1 MNSGLPSALIIGID
15 HFAAKNLAQELI
27 NKDIRVVG
35 VGEYVAGINEMK
47 NLEWASEIEE
57 IKGNFSYVF
66 DFRGDKKDWDKIEA
80 EKFVLLSIN
89 DNKRAI
95 YLKNEVV
102 GWQKDWRIIESR
114 GVYGAGMEEDS
125 FLSKVI
131 RLAVQN
137 KNLELPSP
145 KKETRLLAVADLTEA
160 TLRATFLSGT
170 ENENFFILGKKISF
184 ENLAKVLMDKAKM
197 TRFKVIEKEVEVDI
211 GEESEALKSEDKLR
225 WRAEIDFDDGV
236 EETLQYFFSV
246 MDEENR
252 RKKNQT
258 KTGLKSQFVGQD
270 KNEEKKNRLFEVAVE
285 EDNYEKI
292 NPFIKKEDEVF
303 KDEDEVE
310 IFKTEE
316 IYEKTFEEPK
326 LIDYTNRV
334 VEDEKKEIEEKQ
346 EKIEENNKTKT
357 GEESDYIEEESDEFL
372 DIPKIEKSVVV
383 KKDNLE
389 KEENKSQKHKKNSRM
404 KGKWWIFFLGLGLIL
419 LIEPIKWFVVAKK
432 SVSSIKQ
439 IPELIKTKKYLQS
452 EKLADS
458 TLERLVKLDEKIN
471 DWSLNKF
478 KTFRNI
484 QTGVKV
490 GEDVLL
496 LEKKAIELAKIVDL
510 MSEAMFFEKTIDWTE
525 QLEKLNNNLSE
536 AEGGIG
542 VLQARLNGDYG
553 WIPARWKMDV
563 QKQMRTVEEVRGQL
577 ETVKKFVKVM
587 PDFLGLDGKTKKY
600 MVLFQNESELRPT
613 GGFISSYGMLSFEKG
628 RLLGLE
634 IKDVYEADGQLK
646 GHVEPPWEIKN
657 ILGEAKWFMRDANW
671 KVDFT
676 KAGADIQWFLD
687 KETNQ
692 KVDGVIGI
700 NLAVA
705 KSFLKVIGE
714 IYVSD
719 FKETITES
727 NLYEQAEFYAE
738 TKFFPGS
745 IQKISFLGTVGKQ
758 LFEEIKGLN
767 VEKKISLLQSIVSLL
782 EQNEIQ
788 IALNNQESKEIIT
801 NLGWDGKIYN
811 GKCGVGDCVTD
822 YLYVVEAN
830 LGVNKANY
838 FLNRNIEQAIN
849 ISQNQIERVIKINYE
864 NTAKNNNWPGG
875 DYKNYLRVYLP
886 KEVNLSQIKVLDA
899 SDVSNFKIYKNDEIR
914 ISEVDGKKEVG
925 FLVIVPT
932 TKKRIVEISYS
943 SKIDLVGKTK
953 FNYISYIQK
962 QSGSGETGLVSL
974 VNYPADWQPTQ
985 VQPAA
990 SLVGGKLL
998 FNQKLNKDIKMGIE
1012 LVK

>member
-1 MNSGLPSALIIGID
+1 
-15 HFAAKNLAQELI
+15 
-27 NKDIRVVG
+27 
-35 VGEYVAGINEMK
+35 
-47 NLEWASEIEE
+47 
-57 IKGNFSYVF
+57 
-66 DFRGDKKDWDKIEA
+66 
-80 EKFVLLSIN
+80 
-89 DNKRAI
+89 
-95 YLKNEVV
+95 
-102 GWQKDWRIIESR
+102 
-114 GVYGAGMEEDS
+114 
-125 FLSKVI
+125 
-131 RLAVQN
+131 
-137 KNLELPSP
+137 
-145 KKETRLLAVADLTEA
+145 
-160 TLRATFLSGT
+160 
-170 ENENFFILGKKISF
+170 
-184 ENLAKVLMDKAKM
+184 
-197 TRFKVIEKEVEVDI
+197 
-211 GEESEALKSEDKLR
+211 
-225 WRAEIDFDDGV
+225 
-236 EETLQYFFSV
+236 
-246 MDEENR
+246 
-252 RKKNQT
+252 
-258 KTGLKSQFVGQD
+258 
-270 KNEEKKNRLFEVAVE
+270 
-285 EDNYEKI
+285 
-292 NPFIKKEDEVF
+292 
-303 KDEDEVE
+303 
-310 IFKTEE
+310 
-316 IYEKTFEEPK
+316 
-326 LIDYTNRV
+326 
-334 VEDEKKEIEEKQ
+334 
-346 EKIEENNKTKT
+346 
-357 GEESDYIEEESDEFL
+357 
-372 DIPKIEKSVVV
+372 
-383 KKDNLE
+383 
-389 KEENKSQKHKKNSRM
+389 
-404 KGKWWIFFLGLGLIL
+404 
-419 LIEPIKWFVVAKK
+419 
-432 SVSSIKQ
+432 
-439 IPELIKTKKYLQS
+439 
-452 EKLADS
+452 
-458 TLERLVKLDEKIN
+458 
-471 DWSLNKF
+471 
-478 KTFRNI
+478 
-484 QTGVKV
+484 
-490 GEDVLL
+490 
-496 LEKKAIELAKIVDL
+496 

-536 AEGGIG
+536 AEGSIG

-553 WIPARWKMDV
+553 WVPARWKMDV

-767 VEKKISLLQSIVSLL
+767 VEKKISLLQSIVNLL

-899 SDVSNFKIYKNDEIR
+899 GDVSNFKIYKNDEIR

-1012 LVK
+1012 LAK

>member
-27 NKDIRVVG
+27 NKDIKVVG
-35 VGEYVAGINEMK
+35 VGEYVTGISEIK
-47 NLEWASEIEE
+47 NFEWASEIDE
-57 IKGNFSYVF
+57 IKGSFSYVF

-80 EKFVLLSIN
+80 DKYVLLSIN
-89 DNKRAI
+89 DNKRAL

-102 GWQKDWRIIESR
+102 DWQQDWRIIESR
-114 GVYGAGMEEDS
+114 GVYGAGMEENC

-170 ENENFFILGKKISF
+170 ENETFLILGKKISF

-197 TRFKVIEKEVEVDI
+197 TRFKVIEKEIEVDM

-246 MDEENR
+246 MDDENR
-252 RKKNQT
+252 RKKGQN
-258 KTGLKSQFVGQD
+258 KTGLNSQFVGQV

-292 NPFIKKEDEVF
+292 NPFIKKEDEDT
-303 KDEDEVE
+303 KEENEVE
-310 IFKTEE
+310 IFKTEKV
-316 IYEKTFEEPK
+316 YEKTFEEPK

-334 VEDEKKEIEEKQ
+334 VEDEKREIEEKQ
-346 EKIEENNKTKT
+346 KKIEENIKAKI

-372 DIPKIEKSVVV
+372 DIPKIEKPIVV

-389 KEENKSQKHKKNSRM
+389 KEENKSQKQKKKSRM

-419 LIEPIKWFVVAKK
+419 LIEPIKWFVVATK

-458 TLERLVKLDEKIN
+458 TLERLVKIDEKIN

-510 MSEAMFFEKTIDWTE
+510 MSEAMFFEKTIDWNE
-525 QLEKLNNNLSE
+525 QLEKLNNSLSE

-542 VLQARLNGDYG
+542 VLQARLNGDYS
-553 WIPARWKMDV
+553 WVPARWKMDL

-719 FKETITES
+719 FKETITEA

-745 IQKISFLGTVGKQ
+745 IQKISFLGTIGKQ
-758 LFEEIKGLN
+758 IFEEIKGLN
-767 VEKKISLLQSIVSLL
+767 VEKKISLLQSIVNLL
-782 EQNEIQ
+782 EENEIQ
-788 IALNNQESKEIIT
+788 IALNNQESGKIIN

-899 SDVSNFKIYKNDEIR
+899 GDVSNFKIYKNDEIR